1 MPWCSVILLSSM
13 LVLTG
18 CASPK
23 FYDRQ
28 VQAAYDSQGHIRPG
42 YATLN
47 IEYLDAINQ
56 DLKAC
61 YAKKS
66 P

>member
-1 MPWCSVILLSSM
+1 MHSLIEILLLSM

-18 CASPK
+18 CASHP
-23 FYDRQ
+23 FYERQ
-28 VQAAYDSQGHIRPG
+28 VQTAYDEQGHERPG

-47 IEYLDAINQ
+47 IEYLEAINI